1 MFSFRARVLF
11 LFFYLILSQYHAHAQ
26 PMRWLD
32 PALDDDNLPHSGG
45 LLSWQGDAQVIG
57 FRNIKAMSP
66 TRDILAGQSVL
77 ELPYA
82 LHDFSSL
89 KYEVDGQQFSIADFQ
104 QHNEVGG
111 LLVLH
116 EGKILLEQY
125 NFGNTDKTP
134 WVSFSMTKSVV
145 SMLVGA
151 ALKDGFIASVD
162 DKVTDYLPQLK
173 NSSYENVSI
182 RNVLH
187 MASGVQWNEDY
198 ADPNSD
204 VASAP
209 NDLMSLFRFL
219 GSKVRSA
226 APGEQF
232 NYNTGE
238 TNLVGAILR
247 AAIGNNL
254 ATYLTYKV
262 WQPFGMEADANWLTH
277 GLGNGEL
284 GGCCIS
290 ATLRD
295 FGRLGLF
302 ALNGGVLVDGTQ
314 VLADGWMQESIS
326 PSKANP
332 AYGYLWWLQGDGS
345 YRASGIYGQ
354 GIYIHPEQDLV
365 VVTLGAWQ
373 TAQGAVYAMHR
384 DAFFAAVT
392 DEVKGNKK

>member
-1 MFSFRARVLF
+1 VLA
-11 LFFYLILSQYHAHAQ
+11 S
-26 PMRWLD
+26 PD
-32 PALDDDNLPHSGG
+32 P
-45 LLSWQGDAQVIG
+45 
-57 FRNIKAMSP
+57 
-66 TRDILAGQSVL
+66 LA
-77 ELPYA
+77 LPYA
-82 LHDFSSL
+82 LQKFDAL
-89 KYEVDGQQFSIADFQ
+89 RYEVDGKSYSIADFQ
-104 QHNEVGG
+104 RHNEVAG
-111 LLVLH
+111 LLVLKD
-116 EGKILLEQY
+116 GSIRFEQY
-125 NFGNTDKTP
+125 NFGNTEDTR

-151 ALKDGFIASVD
+151 AVRDGFIASLD

-173 NSSYENVSI
+173 NSSYDDVSI

-198 ADPNSD
+198 ADPRSD
-204 VASAP
+204 VATSP
-209 NDLMSLFRFL
+209 SDLMSLFRFL
-219 GSKVRSA
+219 GSKTRAA
-226 APGEQF
+226 APGERF

-277 GLGNGEL
+277 GAGNGEL

-302 ALNGGVLVDGTQ
+302 AMGGGVLANGDR
-314 VLADGWMQESIS
+314 VLPANWMQESIEPS
-326 PSKANP
+326 PANSG
-332 AYGYLWWLQGDGS
+332 YGYLWWLQGDGS

-354 GIYIHPEQDLV
+354 GIYINPRNNLV
-365 VVTLGAWQ
+365 IVTLGAWS
-373 TAQGAVYAMHR
+373 TAQGVEYAKHR
-384 DAFFAAVT
+384 DAFFAAV
-392 DEVKGNKK
+392 DASF

>member
-1 MFSFRARVLF
+1 MNSIYKRVLGF
-11 LFFYLILSQYHAHAQ
+11 LLSSICVVHVASAQ
-26 PMRWLD
+26 PMRWVDPDLD
-32 PALDDDNLPHSGG
+32 RDNLPQSGG
-45 LLSWQGDAQVIG
+45 LLSWQADAQIIG
-57 FRNIKAMSP
+57 FRNIKGMSP
-66 TRDILAGQSVL
+66 TRDVLAGPEPLS
-77 ELPYA
+77 LPYA
-82 LHDFSSL
+82 LQDLSAL
-89 KYEVDGQQFSIADFQ
+89 RYEVDGHSYSIADFQ
-104 QHNEVGG
+104 QHNEVASLLILRGG
-111 LLVLH
+111 N
-116 EGKILLEQY
+116 ILFEQY
-125 NFGNTDKTP
+125 NFGNTEQTR

-145 SMLVGA
+145 SMLLGA
-151 ALKDGFIASVD
+151 AINDGYIASVD

-173 NSSYENVSI
+173 NSSYESVSI

-204 VASAP
+204 VASSP
-209 NDLMSLFRFL
+209 NDLISLFRFL
-219 GSKVRSA
+219 GSKPRVA
-226 APGEQF
+226 AAGAQF

-254 ATYLTYKV
+254 ATYLTYKI
-262 WQPFGMEADANWLTH
+262 WKPFGMEADANWLTH

-302 ALNGGVLVDGTQ
+302 AQSNGVLADGTQ
-314 VLADGWMQESIS
+314 VLPEGWMQESTAPS
-326 PSKANP
+326 PANP
-332 AYGYLWWLQGDGS
+332 GYGYLWWLQGDGS

-365 VVTLGAWQ
+365 IVTLGAWN
-373 TAQGAVYAMHR
+373 TAQGVAYAKHR

-392 DEVKGNKK
+392 YELKGNN

>member
-1 MFSFRARVLF
+1 MFSAYARALLLLF
-11 LFFYLILSQYHAHAQ
+11 VCPVVFTNVYAQ
-26 PMRWLD
+26 PARWLD
-32 PALDDDNLPHSGG
+32 PSLDLQNLPRSGG

-66 TRDILAGQSVL
+66 TRNVLAGPRPL
-77 ELPYA
+77 DLPYA
-82 LHDFSSL
+82 LQDFDAL
-89 KYEVDGQQFSIADFQ
+89 RYEVDGQSYSLADFQ
-104 QHNEVGG
+104 RHNEVAG
-111 LLVLH
+111 LLVLK
-116 EGKILLEQY
+116 EGSVLFEQY
-125 NFGNTDKTP
+125 NFGNTEDSL

-145 SMLVGA
+145 SMLIGA
-151 ALKDGFIASVD
+151 AVQDGFIASLD

-173 NSSYENVSI
+173 NSSYDDVSI

-198 ADPNSD
+198 ADPRSD
-204 VASAP
+204 VATSP

-219 GSKVRSA
+219 GSKPRAA
-226 APGEQF
+226 APGELF

-254 ATYLTYKV
+254 ATYLTHKV

-277 GLGNGEL
+277 GAGNGEL

-302 ALNGGVLVDGTQ
+302 AMGGGVLANGER
-314 VLADGWMQESIS
+314 VLPADWMPQSIEPS
-326 PSKANP
+326 PANP
-332 AYGYLWWLQGDGS
+332 GYGYLWWLQGDGA

-354 GIYIHPEQDLV
+354 GIYINPSNNLV
-365 VVTLGAWQ
+365 IVTLGAWS
-373 TAQGAVYAMHR
+373 TAQGVEYAEHR
-384 DAFFAAVT
+384 DALFAAV
-392 DEVKGNKK
+392 DAAL